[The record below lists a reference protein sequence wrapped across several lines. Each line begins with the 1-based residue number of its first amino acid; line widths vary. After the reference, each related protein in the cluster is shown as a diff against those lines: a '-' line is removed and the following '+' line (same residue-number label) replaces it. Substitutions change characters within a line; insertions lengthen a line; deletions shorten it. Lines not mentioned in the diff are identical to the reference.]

1 MRKRW
6 ILGRGRSERQA
17 GSQIR
22 LHGAHDRMTP
32 RKKIVDKR
40 EEQEKN
46 VRDLIRSLVKARFY
60 GELVVKFED
69 GHALVGKKTE
79 TVKF

>member
-1 MRKRW
+1 
-6 ILGRGRSERQA
+6 
-17 GSQIR
+17 
-22 LHGAHDRMTP
+22 MTP